1 MDSARRVLRALG
13 QVSGIMP
20 PAVDHDT
27 LVTVRADEVAVASS
41 VTACDLRPAAL
52 AVEEVNQ
59 LDQVVS
65 IQVVEPTDVKRS
77 GLTIP
82 CT

>member
-13 QVSGIMP
+13 QVSRIMP
-20 PAVDHDT
+20 TAVDHDT
-27 LVTVRADEVAVASS
+27 LVTVSTDEVAVTSG
-41 VTACDLRPAAL
+41 VTARYLRPAAL

-65 IQVVEPTDVKRS
+65 IQGIEPTNLKRS
-77 GLTIP
+77 GLTIA
-82 CT
+82 CS